1 MNIIALDPGTQRTGY
16 AVLAANGRS
25 PKIIECDRIRV
36 RGKTLPERLLHLH
49 RDLEKLFRRRR
60 PGQVAIERPFVGRN
74 ARDAM
79 TLGASRAIC
88 MLAAAGAKAP
98 VFEYAPAQVKKTV
111 TGSGQASKAHVQ
123 RMVRLLFRLRE
134 EPQHDVADALA
145 LALCHLN
152 RR

>member
-1 MNIIALDPGTQRTGY
+1 MNVIALDPGTQRTGY

-25 PKIIECDRIRV
+25 HKLLECNHIQV
-36 RGKTLPERLLHLH
+36 RGKTLPERLLYLH
-49 RDLEKLFRRRR
+49 RELKKIFRRRR
-60 PGQVAIERPFVGRN
+60 PGQVAIERPFVGRS
-74 ARDAM
+74 ARAAM
-79 TLGASRAIC
+79 TLGAGRAVC

-111 TGSGQASKAHVQ
+111 TGNGQASKAHVQ
-123 RMVRLLFRLRE
+123 RMVRVIFRLRD

-145 LALCHLN
+145 LALCHVN